1 MDGEHLNRIFEAF
14 QCGEMHGS
22 AGVGLA
28 LAIASQAAKL
38 LGTKLAVESHV
49 GIGSTFT
56 LTLPP

>member
-14 QCGEMHGS
+14 QRGEMHGA
-22 AGVGLA
+22 AGVGLG
-28 LAIASQAAKL
+28 LAIAAQAAKL
-38 LGTKLAVESHV
+38 LGAKLAVESHV